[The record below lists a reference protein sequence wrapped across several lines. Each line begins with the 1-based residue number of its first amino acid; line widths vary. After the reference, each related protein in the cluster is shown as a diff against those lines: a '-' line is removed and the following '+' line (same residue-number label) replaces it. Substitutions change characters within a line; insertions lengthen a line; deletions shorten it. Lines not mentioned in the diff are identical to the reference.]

1 MTHGSAIAPL
11 LSRLGD
17 LLHERPR
24 RERVAKVDAAQVTQC
39 LALLARR
46 RRGARGG
53 VDGAALPREG
63 HIGARKERVARDDGL
78 LVERARRR
86 RRGGAAARGRGELSG
101 LSAPK
106 RIRFARA
113 FASAQSPKPPKTPPP
128 PQPPQPPPQPPASA
142 AVAHLTSPPQAAAP
156 ALSVGAPLRV
166 APSLSAPRAHAS
178 MAERVAPASPIM
190 ASFESTGSA
199 DAPPASLAPR
209 TPKLKGP
216 PKPKPKHLPGGCCW
230 PQGRLRR
237 LETLHECRSMS
248 STAISSRQSPHLRNC
263 SSSTARTRPIASSIA
278 SQASGVKSSHHGVG
292 A

>member
-86 RRGGAAARGRGELSG
+86 RRGGAAAHPREAQHVGRRRAVRG
-101 LSAPK
+101 
-106 RIRFARA
+106 
-113 FASAQSPKPPKTPPP
+113 
-128 PQPPQPPPQPPASA
+128 
-142 AVAHLTSPPQAAAP
+142 VAHEEGRDELRGAGRHAAP
-156 ALSVGAPLRV
+156 ALGEERGRERRRVLARAVREVGTERDICRDADCPHVGGERSCLLRRSVEGTADRAAPGDGGLAFGEDDREPEIRQLDAARV
-166 APSLSAPRAHAS
+166 ARA
-178 MAERVAPASPIM
+178 AEDVLGLDVSVHY
-190 ASFESTGSA
+190 
-199 DAPPASLAPR
+199 PPVMEPPHGLHQLRHDGEHLA
-209 TPKLKGP
+209 LG
-216 PKPKPKHLPGGCCW
+216 
-230 PQGRLRR
+230 
-237 LETLHECRSMS
+237 
-248 STAISSRQSPHLRNC
+248 
-263 SSSTARTRPIASSIA
+263 
-278 SQASGVKSSHHGVG
+278 
-292 A
+292 